1 MRKKNRPFR
10 ERLGFARNGIAAAWR
25 NESSFRWQVAAAAAI
40 IAFAAIVR
48 ASAAWWALFIL
59 LAVLVPAAELVNTAL
74 ERVIDRL
81 HPEFHP
87 DLEVAKDCAAAA
99 VLLLSIGAVLVFAT
113 FVVERWLP

>member
-10 ERLGFARNGIAAAWR
+10 ERLRFAWNGLAAAWR
-25 NESSFRWQVAAAAAI
+25 GESSFRWQLAAAAAI
-40 IAFAAIVR
+40 LVFAAVVR
-48 ASAAWWALFIL
+48 APPGWWALFIL
-59 LAVLVPAAELVNTAL
+59 LAVLVPAMELLNTAL

-99 VLLLSIGAVLVFAT
+99 VLVLSVGAVLVFAA